1 MIAASHRYTHTHTP
15 RENFEEL
22 CGTLITSEVQLQQ
35 QQEEEEQRQLHRPLG
50 DPKRRRESRQKFHC
64 SRRAKSCRQVDFKW
78 PLLPFSPPFHAPAF
92 LLAQSLALTTPLL
105 SYCNATAQPASQHC
119 RPAAFDEVQC
129 RKLLQLTVQICTL
142 KGQQEGMKG
151 REGEVQ
157 REREA
162 TNV

>member
-1 MIAASHRYTHTHTP
+1 MIAASHRYTHTP

-35 QQEEEEQRQLHRPLG
+35 QEEEEEQRQLHRPLG

-92 LLAQSLALTTPLL
+92 LLAQSLALTTPLSPSAMPPPTPL
-105 SYCNATAQPASQHC
+105 ANTAVLLPLMKCSAENFCSSLYKFAHSKGS
-119 RPAAFDEVQC
+119 
-129 RKLLQLTVQICTL
+129 RK
-142 KGQQEGMKG
+142 E
-151 REGEVQ
+151 
-157 REREA
+157 
-162 TNV
+162 